1 MRKFILKVRKK
12 GVVIL
17 PKELRIKAGIEENSE
32 VVAEIVDNGVLLRPL
47 KLVTVRFDE
56 KVIDEML
63 SLEKE
68 VEEKKLRGIF
78 ENIRY

>member
-78 ENIRY
+78 ENICY

>member
-1 MRKFILKVRKK
+1 MRRFILKVRKK

>member
-56 KVIDEML
+56 K
-63 SLEKE
+63 S
-68 VEEKKLRGIF
+68 
-78 ENIRY
+78 N

>member
-1 MRKFILKVRKK
+1 
-12 GVVIL
+12 
-17 PKELRIKAGIEENSE
+17 
-32 VVAEIVDNGVLLRPL
+32 VDNGVLLRPL

>member
-1 MRKFILKVRKK
+1 LKVRKK
-12 GVVIL
+12 GVIIL
-17 PKELRIKAGIEENSE
+17 PKELRIRAGIEENSE
-32 VVAEIVDNGVLLRPL
+32 VIAEIVDNGVLLRPL

-68 VEEKKLRGIF
+68 VEERKLRGIF

>member
-1 MRKFILKVRKK
+1 VRKK
-12 GVVIL
+12 GVIIL
-17 PKELRIKAGIEENSE
+17 PKELRIRAGIEENSE
-32 VVAEIVDNGVLLRPL
+32 VIAEIVDNGVLLRPL

-68 VEEKKLRGIF
+68 VEERKLRGIF

>member
-1 MRKFILKVRKK
+1 MKVRKK
-12 GVVIL
+12 GVIIL
-17 PKELRIKAGIEENSE
+17 PKELRIRAGIEENSE
-32 VVAEIVDNGVLLRPL
+32 VIAEIVDNGVLLRPL

-68 VEEKKLRGIF
+68 VEERKLRGIF